1 LEFVAMPTRVWLI
14 MFLAASVSTVQAQTS
29 DMSVHALC
37 DAHADA
43 LLTALDQA
51 HYDTAAA
58 DFNDALRT
66 RYPAAKLQR
75 DYESLPS
82 KYGKMLGRGRPH
94 TGDMAGHSV
103 VMTPLI
109 FEHGTLSA
117 EVHCDADGAV
127 SDVRLQPTQVMG
139 TP

>member
-1 LEFVAMPTRVWLI
+1 MPTRVWLI

-43 LLTALDQA
+43 LLTALDQS
-51 HYDTAAA
+51 HYDAAVT
-58 DFNDALRT
+58 DFDDALRT
-66 RYPAAKLQR
+66 RYPAAKLQH
-75 DYESLPS
+75 DYESLPL

>member
-1 LEFVAMPTRVWLI
+1 MPRRGWLAM
-14 MFLAASVSTVQAQTS
+14 FFAAFVSTAHAQTS

-43 LLTALDQA
+43 LLTALDQS

-58 DFNDALRT
+58 DFNDALRA
-66 RYPAAKLQR
+66 RYSAEKLQH

-94 TGDMAGHSV
+94 VGDMAGHTV

-127 SDVRLQPTQVMG
+127 SDVRLEPTQVMG

>member
-1 LEFVAMPTRVWLI
+1 MPTRAWSIL
-14 MFLAASVSTVQAQTS
+14 FSAASVAAVHAQTPA
-29 DMSVHALC
+29 DVSVHALC
-37 DAHADA
+37 DTHADA
-43 LLTALDQA
+43 LLTALDES
-51 HYDTAAA
+51 HYDAATT
-58 DFNDALRT
+58 DFDDALRT
-66 RYPAAKLQR
+66 RYPAAKLQL

-94 TGDMAGHSV
+94 TGDVAGHTV

-127 SDVRLQPTQVMG
+127 SDLRLVPTQVMRA
-139 TP
+139 P